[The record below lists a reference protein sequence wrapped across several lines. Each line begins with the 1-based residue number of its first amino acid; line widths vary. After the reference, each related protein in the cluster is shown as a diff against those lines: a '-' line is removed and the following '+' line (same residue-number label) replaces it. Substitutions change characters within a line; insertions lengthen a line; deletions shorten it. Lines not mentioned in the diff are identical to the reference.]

1 MGARPGLRRLVSAVS
16 ASPRPRTRTHVC
28 VFEHEFSCVIMH
40 AYEWA
45 LGTGER
51 EFGVCAR
58 VHVHECDVSVHVSVR
73 LVPDELRI

>member
-1 MGARPGLRRLVSAVS
+1 
-16 ASPRPRTRTHVC
+16 
-28 VFEHEFSCVIMH
+28 MH